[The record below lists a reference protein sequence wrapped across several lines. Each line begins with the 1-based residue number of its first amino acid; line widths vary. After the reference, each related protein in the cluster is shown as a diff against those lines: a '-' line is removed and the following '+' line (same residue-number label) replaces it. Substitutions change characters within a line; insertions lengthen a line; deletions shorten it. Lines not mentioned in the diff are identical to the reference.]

1 MSQEKILAIDDSEAI
16 LSLLRDKVLPQ
27 AGYEPLTARN
37 GRDGL
42 ALALTAQPDLI
53 LLDLELPD
61 ISGLEIMRLWQSK
74 GLKAPVI
81 MMTGHGSEHVA
92 VEALRLGVRDYI
104 VKPFTAEEILD
115 SVARALTESRLR
127 RDKENLTAALQRRV
141 QQLSVLHSAG
151 KAVAS
156 LLDLDAL
163 LRLIVKL
170 SISITG
176 AEEGQLALQEGENGT
191 LYIRA
196 AKNLGHKE
204 IRRLRL
210 KARGDTFEQVLKTGK
225 PLRIGADEENGLV
238 RTGYMARALLQV
250 PIRIKDRN
258 IGVLSVDNQVQRRDF
273 TQEDEEM
280 LSALADHAAVAI
292 ENARLYEALR
302 TSEQRYRSAIESS
315 PEALAMI
322 GHAYRFT
329 FANKEF
335 ARLTGYAHDELIG
348 MDFRKLIAPEQVPMM
363 EDYYLRRQRGET
375 VSHRN
380 QVTILTAQGIRKDLE
395 MDTSVWWDENGQAS
409 MHLFLREPSTH
420 LMQDRFTSLLA
431 AFRDADRGM
440 CLLDNRGY
448 IEWANP
454 AMLALADSPPSAMIG
469 HPLSDVLVLVGGE
482 KTLITAL
489 EDAARGK
496 DAHIVFTQP
505 DREVRPTAIQL
516 TCLARREEESFFLGI
531 VRTIVSANL
540 VYCRMAA
547 TRDI

>member
-16 LSLLRDKVLPQ
+16 LSLLRDKILPQ
-27 AGYEPLTARN
+27 AGYKPLTARN

-61 ISGLEIMRLWQSK
+61 MSGLEIMRLWQSN

-141 QQLSVLHSAG
+141 QQLSVLYSAG

-176 AEEGQLALQEGENGT
+176 AEEGHLALQEGADGA

-196 AKNLGHKE
+196 AKNLGHRE

-210 KARGDTFEQVLKTGK
+210 KAHGDTFEQVLKTGK
-225 PLRIGADEENGLV
+225 PLRLSVDDKNGLAHM
-238 RTGYMARALLQV
+238 GYMARALLQV
-250 PIRIKDRN
+250 PIRLKDRN

-292 ENARLYEALR
+292 ENARL
-302 TSEQRYRSAIESS
+302 
-315 PEALAMI
+315 
-322 GHAYRFT
+322 
-329 FANKEF
+329 
-335 ARLTGYAHDELIG
+335 
-348 MDFRKLIAPEQVPMM
+348 
-363 EDYYLRRQRGET
+363 
-375 VSHRN
+375 
-380 QVTILTAQGIRKDLE
+380 
-395 MDTSVWWDENGQAS
+395 
-409 MHLFLREPSTH
+409 
-420 LMQDRFTSLLA
+420 
-431 AFRDADRGM
+431 
-440 CLLDNRGY
+440 
-448 IEWANP
+448 
-454 AMLALADSPPSAMIG
+454 
-469 HPLSDVLVLVGGE
+469 
-482 KTLITAL
+482 
-489 EDAARGK
+489 
-496 DAHIVFTQP
+496 
-505 DREVRPTAIQL
+505 
-516 TCLARREEESFFLGI
+516 
-531 VRTIVSANL
+531 
-540 VYCRMAA
+540 
-547 TRDI
+547 

>member
-16 LSLLRDKVLPQ
+16 LSLLRDKILPQ

-42 ALALTAQPDLI
+42 ALALTARPDLI

-61 ISGLEIMRLWQSK
+61 MSGLELMRLWQSR

-141 QQLSVLHSAG
+141 QQLSVLYSAG

-176 AEEGQLALQEGENGT
+176 AEEGHLALQEGENGA

-196 AKNLGHKE
+196 AKNLGHRE

-210 KARGDTFEQVLKTGK
+210 KAREGTFEQVLKTGK
-225 PLRIGADEENGLV
+225 PLRLSINNKTGLAH
-238 RTGYMARALLQV
+238 TGYMARALLQV

-273 TQEDEEM
+273 TQEDEDL

-292 ENARLYEALR
+292 ENARLYEALY

-315 PEALAMI
+315 PEALAI
-322 GHAYRFT
+322 IDNAYCFT
-329 FANKEF
+329 FANQEF
-335 ARLTGYAHDELIG
+335 ARLTGYTRDELIG
-348 MDFRKLIAPEQVPMM
+348 MDFRKLIAPEQVPVM
-363 EDYYLRRQRGET
+363 EDYYLRRQRGEAI
-375 VSHRN
+375 SQQYNR
-380 QVTILTAQGIRKDLE
+380 VTILTAQGTHKDLE
-395 MDTSVWWDENGQAS
+395 MDTSVWWDENGRAS
-409 MHLFLREPSTH
+409 THLFLREPSSQA
-420 LMQDRFTSLLA
+420 MQDRFTSLLA
-431 AFRDADRGM
+431 AFRDTDTGM
-440 CLLDNRGY
+440 CLLDEQGLV
-448 IEWANP
+448 EWANP
-454 AMLALADSPPSAMIG
+454 AMLALADSSPAAMIG
-469 HPLSDVLVLVGGE
+469 RPLSEVLVPVGGE

-489 EDAARGK
+489 EDAAQGK
-496 DAHIVFTQP
+496 DSPIVVTQP
-505 DREVRPTAIQL
+505 DREVRPTSIQL
-516 TCLARREEESFFLGI
+516 TCLASREGGSLFLGI
-531 VRTIVSANL
+531 VRTEQENQAG
-540 VYCRMAA
+540 R
-547 TRDI
+547 